1 VEELKTFSHHKIVH
15 ANQNEIL
22 YLYLDR
28 GLEEF
33 SNELG
38 MKEEKTNLIEE
49 VKNYIHS
56 TIPSFKGRKVKILS
70 GNIPV
75 TTILI

>member
-1 VEELKTFSHHKIVH
+1 MKTFSHHKIVH
-15 ANQNEIL
+15 ANQHEIL

-38 MKEEKTNLIEE
+38 MNEEKTNLIQE

-56 TIPSFKGRKVKILS
+56 NIPSFKGKKVKILS
-70 GNIPV
+70 GSIPV